1 MKILAVGDII
11 GKPGRTV
18 LEKYLKKKITRTDLE
33 TRILNTS
40 LQGQYAK
47 LGGLNEDVKREL
59 RIKDSI
65 AQLKLKKQNPTP
77 TAVVKKDSTKKN

>member
-1 MKILAVGDII
+1 MSSFKA
-11 GKPGRTV
+11 GRMT
-18 LEKYLKKKITRTDLE
+18 
-33 TRILNTS
+33 
-40 LQGQYAK
+40 
-47 LGGLNEDVKREL
+47 EDVKREL

>member
-1 MKILAVGDII
+1 LHYNKNRETQLEITDIFF
-11 GKPGRTV
+11 
-18 LEKYLKKKITRTDLE
+18 
-33 TRILNTS
+33 S
-40 LQGQYAK
+40 
-47 LGGLNEDVKREL
+47 KREL